1 MTILPEQK
9 LEPKIAAVIAA
20 AGQSRR
26 MGSPKQLLAWG
37 DSTVIATVVQN
48 LTAAGAEPVI
58 CVVGHRQAEVT
69 AALANTCGKIVFN
82 PDYAHTEM
90 LSSYQTGIRSLETT
104 ECAGVLIALGDQPH
118 IPVTVIQQ
126 VIAQAQQTPDQVI
139 IPSYE
144 MRRGHPFYV
153 PRTLWPALLALGN
166 DDTLRTLLKQYAT
179 DIVYVTVAT
188 DAILRDMD
196 LPADYASLQAAQA
209 ASTTDAKA
217 AGSRDG

>member
-1 MTILPEQK
+1 MTTLSEQK
-9 LEPKIAAVIAA
+9 FEPKIAAVIAA

-26 MGSPKQLLAWG
+26 MGSPKQLLPWG

-48 LTAAGAEPVI
+48 LSAAGAEPVL

-69 AALANTCGKIVFN
+69 AALTNTQAEIVFN
-82 PDYAHTEM
+82 PDYAYTEM
-90 LSSYQTGIRSLETT
+90 LSSYQAGIRHLETT
-104 ECAGVLIALGDQPH
+104 QCQGALIALGDQPH

-126 VIAQAQQTPDQVI
+126 VIAQARQTPDQVV

-166 DDTLRTLLKQYAT
+166 EESLRTLLKLHGG
-179 DIVYVTVAT
+179 DIVYVNIAT
-188 DAILRDMD
+188 DVILRDMD
-196 LPADYASLQAAQA
+196 SPADYASLQAVHA
-209 ASTTDAKA
+209 APITEVNA
-217 AGSRDG
+217 